1 MDRTTINNEKPVSSK
16 KSRIVLKPRVGFFD
30 SGIGGITVA
39 KAFLAI
45 RPDADVLYT
54 ADWTYCP
61 YGSRPEEEVMERAQK
76 LTNDLVRQGCKIIV
90 LACNTVSAVA
100 LKSLRTLFPEIRF
113 VGMEPAVKPAAEQSR
128 TGVIGVLATGPTLR
142 GELLS
147 KTASRYANH
156 VRILRSEGTGFVELV
171 ESGKVHTPE
180 AEQTVR
186 SVLEPML
193 EAGCDVIVLGCTH
206 FPFLLPVFRR
216 IAPEVLFLDPAK
228 AVARR
233 IAALY
238 DELAG

>member
-1 MDRTTINNEKPVSSK
+1 MCKSKMDDEESISRDFQNVS
-16 KSRIVLKPRVGFFD
+16 KPRVGFFD
-30 SGIGGITVA
+30 SGIGGVSVA
-39 KAFLAI
+39 KAFLAL

-61 YGSRPEEEVMERAQK
+61 YGTRAESEVMERAYT
-76 LTNDLVRQGCKIIV
+76 LTKKFVRQGCRIVV
-90 LACNTVSAVA
+90 LACNTASAVA
-100 LKSLRTLFPEIRF
+100 LQKLRAMFPDIRF

-142 GELLS
+142 GRLLS

-156 VRILRSEGTGFVELV
+156 VRILRAEGKGLVELV
-171 ESGKVHTPE
+171 ESGKIDTPE

-186 SVLEPML
+186 RILEPML

-206 FPFLLPVFRR
+206 FPFLMPVFRR
-216 IAPEVLFLDPAK
+216 IAPDVLFLDPAN

-233 IAALY
+233 VATLY
-238 DELAG
+238 DELVR